1 MASSVTIMTCSNGAR
16 NILWNVLFKWALSKK
31 GREIFEKY
39 TSNYALK
46 AFTEIT

>member
-1 MASSVTIMTCSNGAR
+1 MTCSTVALETFYGT
-16 NILWNVLFKWALSKK
+16 WALSKK
-31 GREIFEKY
+31 GCEIFEKY